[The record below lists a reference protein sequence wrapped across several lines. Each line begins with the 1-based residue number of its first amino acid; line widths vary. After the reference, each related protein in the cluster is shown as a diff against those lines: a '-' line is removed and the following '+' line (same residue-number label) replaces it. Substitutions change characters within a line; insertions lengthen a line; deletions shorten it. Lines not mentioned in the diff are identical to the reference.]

1 MAADDCAPQ
10 LFVCATRIAELDTDG
25 APLVGGDTV
34 VTDSLAVATIT
45 PVYEE
50 GDEITAKN
58 ACGASYISILDDPSL
73 KRLDIELDFLSPD
86 PYLHALLLGTA
97 VLDDAGAKGFAYP
110 PIGQVTGDGV
120 SVEFWTKRIIA
131 GAVSTVHP
139 YAQWAFPRVRSL
151 RIGARTFGG
160 DVQHSLITGQANEN
174 PNWGNGPANDWP
186 VASTRA
192 AQMIPVD
199 TLPTITCGVSATG
212 GAS

>member
-25 APLVGGDTV
+25 SPLVGGQMV
-34 VTDSLAVATIT
+34 VTDSLAVATLT

-58 ACGASYISILDDPSL
+58 ACGATYVSLLDNPSL

-86 PYLHALLLGTA
+86 PYLHSLALGTDI
-97 VLDDAGAKGFAYP
+97 LTDGTAKGFAYP
-110 PIGQVTGDGV
+110 AIGQVTGDGV
-120 SVEFWTKRIIA
+120 SIELWTQRIIG
-131 GAVSTVHP
+131 GALSTVHP
-139 YAQWAFPRVRSL
+139 YAQWALPRVRSL

-160 DVQHSLITGQANEN
+160 SEQHSLITGQANEN
-174 PNWGNGPANDWP
+174 PNWDDGPANDFP
-186 VASTRA
+186 VASTRV

-199 TLPTITCGVSATG
+199 DLPTIACGFSTVP
-212 GAS
+212 AS